1 MAGAKPYT
9 EQQIIDMLRTQAM
22 RYYARSFL
30 RNAALFALGLSTGC
44 RVSELV
50 IVRLGDL
57 VDEYGGFKTDLRLW
71 QVKTKTYRTVPV
83 EGKLIYRFLPRY
95 ISMLNVR
102 GYVTEQ
108 EWLFPGHSGGHLSV
122 RTVNR
127 IYAAAHKE
135 LKLAGYSPHS
145 TRKTWA
151 VQVYTQIVKANRTGV
166 IAVDPFEKLCDLGGW
181 QSYDAARRYICDAVD
196 CRRDIQAAI
205 YPALS
210 AYLGGVS
217 ET

>member
-57 VDEYGGFKTDLRLW
+57 VDEYGGIKTDLRLW

-135 LKLAGYSPHS
+135 LKLAAI
-145 TRKTWA
+145 R
-151 VQVYTQIVKANRTGV
+151 RT
-166 IAVDPFEKLCDLGGW
+166 LH
-181 QSYDAARRYICDAVD
+181 ARRGR
-196 CRRDIQAAI
+196 CRFTRR
-205 YPALS
+205 LS
-210 AYLGGVS
+210 RPTGLA
-217 ET
+217 